1 MGNVEDNEKYE
12 EEYEEE
18 YVNNVL
24 KCPFC
29 GCIIAE
35 EGNLDSIDSCGHLAF
50 FGAWGYEEFNREK
63 RKWSKELTKIIRS
76 LGNEDYTRMEKLQ
89 DVILSP
95 SFSGY
100 ESLTKS
106 IQNVVSDD
114 IEVAINSMDIEC
126 GIGEHGGGPT
136 FIGLFMKRK

>member
-1 MGNVEDNEKYE
+1 MEDNEKYE

-24 KCPFC
+24 KCPFS

-50 FGAWGYEEFNREK
+50 FGAWGYEKFDREK
-63 RKWSKELTKIIRS
+63 RKWSKELTKIIRN

-95 SFSGY
+95 SSHRDDW
-100 ESLTKS
+100 LTKS
-106 IQNVVSDD
+106 IQSIISDD
-114 IEVAINSMDIEC
+114 IEFAINRMDIEC
-126 GIGEHGGGPT
+126 GMGEHGGGPT
-136 FIGLFMKRK
+136 FIGLFMKKKTT

>member
-1 MGNVEDNEKYE
+1 MEDNEKYE
-12 EEYEEE
+12 EEDEED

-35 EGNLDSIDSCGHLAF
+35 EGYLDSIDSCGHLAF

-63 RKWSKELTKIIRS
+63 RKWSKELTKIIRK

-95 SFSGY
+95 SLSGY
-100 ESLTKS
+100 ENLKKS
-106 IQNVVSDD
+106 IQNIVSDD
-114 IEVAINSMDIEC
+114 IEVAINSMYIEC
-126 GIGEHGGGPT
+126 GQGEHGGGPT
-136 FIGLFMKRK
+136 FVGLFMKKKTT